1 MKTVTVNKNDA
12 SQRIDK
18 FLGKYF
24 KEARELLAER
34 GVRIE
39 INPD

>member
-18 FLGKYF
+18 FLSKYF
-24 KEARELLAER
+24 KTMPKSLIYKGIRKRE
-34 GVRIE
+34 
-39 INPD
+39 

>member
-24 KEARELLAER
+24 KTMPKSLIYRAYAKRE
-34 GVRIE
+34 
-39 INPD
+39 